1 MSFED
6 FEDFFDEV
14 AEIECDHEVTVL
26 ENGVSICNKCY
37 CEVATLDHESEWKC
51 YKGFGSVR
59 CHTKAPTKG
68 SIKTIFS
75 DLKIHNGVVNEA
87 IISKTEEKYKKIVG
101 DTTVRGDKRKGIV
114 AACLLHVFY
123 EMGDAD
129 IKTIKDLEV
138 LFSLSKEKI
147 SMGMKAYHAKF
158 PESRTHNIKPVFLI
172 KKTMKQVGISM
183 EKYDK
188 IVEIANN
195 IENRDAII
203 NRSSPQSVAPSIVYY
218 YLCLDPEYKKLIDM
232 TKSKF
237 ASLVDLSDITITKI
251 VKKINEIYE
260 KKYGV
265 SNVDIS

>member
-1 MSFED
+1 MSFD
-6 FEDFFDEV
+6 DFFEEYTEIE
-14 AEIECDHEVTVL
+14 EIECDHEVTVL
-26 ENGVSICNKCY
+26 EDGVTICNKCF
-37 CEVATLDHESEWKC
+37 CEVDTLDHESEWKC
-51 YKGFGSVR
+51 YKGFGAVR

-68 SIKTIFS
+68 SIKTIFT
-75 DLKIHNGVVNEA
+75 DLKIPNGVVNEA

-123 EMGDAD
+123 ELGN
-129 IKTIKDLEV
+129 IKTMKDLEV

-158 PESRTHNIKPVFLI
+158 PESRTHNIKPMSLI
-172 KKTMKQVGISM
+172 ENTMKQVGISM
-183 EKYDK
+183 DKYDK
-188 IVEIANN
+188 IVEIATN

-218 YLCLDPEYKKLIDM
+218 YLCLDPEYKKLINM
-232 TKSKF
+232 SKAKF

-260 KKYGV
+260 KKFGV
-265 SNVDIS
+265 